1 LEQEKKTMITMNSQ
15 EFLDGGIKKPKS
27 EGNKYWR
34 TFLHILTYVL
44 YNRVKKLIE
53 RKL

>member
-1 LEQEKKTMITMNSQ
+1 MEMSSQ
-15 EFLDGGIKKPKS
+15 EFLDGGIKNSKS
-27 EGNKYWR
+27 GGNKYWKS
-34 TFLHILTYVL
+34 FLHILTYVL